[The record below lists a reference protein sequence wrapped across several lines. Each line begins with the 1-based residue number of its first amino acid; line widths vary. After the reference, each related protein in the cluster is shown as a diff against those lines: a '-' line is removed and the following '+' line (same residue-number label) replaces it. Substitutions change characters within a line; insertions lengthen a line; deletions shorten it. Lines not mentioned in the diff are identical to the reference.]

1 MPTSPPTRWGVPA
14 GASAYLLWG
23 LLPLYITALAPAGA
37 IEIVAHRVLWSLG
50 LCFLLLAVTRT
61 FGAFAAIVRDRRTL
75 ATLAVAGALIGVN
88 WIVYVVAVSTHHTA
102 DAALGYFTNPIVTSL
117 LAVVV
122 LRERLRRSQ
131 QVALV
136 LTAAA
141 VLVIAI
147 GYGRVPWLALALAFT
162 FGFYGLIKNRVG
174 GAVGPVPGLTIETLT
189 LAPLAAIYLVI
200 LAVTGA
206 GAFGGPG
213 EVAGPLWYGVLLA
226 LSGPVTA
233 VPLLLFATAARRLP
247 LATMA
252 SLQYIAP
259 IMQLGMAVFVM
270 HEEMPLARWI
280 GFGLVWLALAVITV
294 DGVRR
299 LRAPAAAATD
309 ADESSDGDPSDPS
322 TPSGALIAPKS
333 P

>member
-1 MPTSPPTRWGVPA
+1 MVPSSPSSRWGVPA

-23 LLPLYITALAPAGA
+23 LLPLYISALSPAGA

-50 LCFLLLAVTRT
+50 LCFLLLAITRS
-61 FGAFAAIVRDRRTL
+61 FGDFAAILRAKRTV
-75 ATLAVAGALIGVN
+75 ATLAVAGLLIGVN

-117 LAVVV
+117 LAVLI

-131 QVALV
+131 KIALA

-174 GAVGPVPGLTIETLT
+174 GQVGAVAGLTIETLT
-189 LAPLAAIYLVI
+189 LAPLAAAYLVA
-200 LAVTGA
+200 LAVTGT

-213 EVAGPLWYGVLLA
+213 EVAGPVWYALLLA

-280 GFGLVWLALAVITV
+280 GFSLVWLALAVITV

-299 LRAPAAAATD
+299 ARSGHRASVAT
-309 ADESSDGDPSDPS
+309 
-322 TPSGALIAPKS
+322 T
-333 P
+333 